1 MSNKGSRR
9 TGIKPNPNNR
19 RKTLKSRTLKSI
31 KNERKSSKSR
41 KTRKSRRNF
50 SKINMSK
57 INEEIN
63 EIERNRM
70 ENQLL
75 DASKVV
81 KLYKKDPLTFMAA
94 ALAFTPLT
102 TDNTGSMVSMKQ
114 RRPVKTPS
122 DIFVYEPTSLNPKPR
137 IKKNRNRKRKE
148 ERQTRKN
155 MRLLKNLVEKR
166 NNRRVKMNTLKKKN
180 KKK

>member
-1 MSNKGSRR
+1 
-9 TGIKPNPNNR
+9 
-19 RKTLKSRTLKSI
+19 
-31 KNERKSSKSR
+31 
-41 KTRKSRRNF
+41 
-50 SKINMSK
+50 
-57 INEEIN
+57 
-63 EIERNRM
+63 
-70 ENQLL
+70 
-75 DASKVV
+75 
-81 KLYKKDPLTFMAA
+81 MAA
-94 ALAFTPLT
+94 ALAFNSLT
-102 TDNTGSMVSMKQ
+102 TDNTEAEPMKQ

-155 MRLLKNLVEKR
+155 MRLMKNLVEQR